1 MRQGRHSSNNVL
13 HALKPDT
20 KNLIR
25 KHWDLAPGTKCGGT
39 SFGVFRMSQGFQ
51 PSLFKKGTTHEPLRT
66 TLAPSSLFRVGNI
79 FIYVNTANHKFHIP
93 SIYSCG
99 RLTRPMASAVD
110 FGWRFQRVW
119 TRSGWDVYFVFSGQ
133 EASYEWVVPSCK
145 GNLAR
150 VSRVAMEYTSGE
162 ERGRGFEIF

>member
-1 MRQGRHSSNNVL
+1 MDEHCFKRVRQGRHSSNNVL

-25 KHWDLAPGTKCGGT
+25 KNWDLAPGTKCGGT

-51 PSLFKKGTTHEPLRT
+51 PSLFKKGTAHEPLRT

-79 FIYVNTANHKFHIP
+79 FIYVNTAYHKFHIP
-93 SIYSCG
+93 SMYSCG

-110 FGWRFQRVW
+110 GWRF
-119 TRSGWDVYFVFSGQ
+119 SVFELDLAGMYILCFQGKKLHMNGSFL
-133 EASYEWVVPSCK
+133 VV
-145 GNLAR
+145 R
-150 VSRVAMEYTSGE
+150 ET
-162 ERGRGFEIF
+162 